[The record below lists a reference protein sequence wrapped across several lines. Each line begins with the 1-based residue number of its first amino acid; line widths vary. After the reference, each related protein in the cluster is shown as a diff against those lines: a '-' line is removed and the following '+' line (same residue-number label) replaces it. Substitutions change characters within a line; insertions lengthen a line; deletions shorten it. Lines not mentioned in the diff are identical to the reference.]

1 MLAGSSLLN
10 ALYFLP
16 LLYRAYLLPPPEG
29 RLPVRELDGTWNRML
44 VLPAA
49 LTGLTVLAAGLFAT
63 FPLSPLS
70 WAVLIAERGYLK

>member
-1 MLAGSSLLN
+1 M
-10 ALYFLP
+10 
-16 LLYRAYLLPPPEG
+16 
-29 RLPVRELDGTWNRML
+29 RELDGTWNRML